1 MEITKSIGKNTL
13 GGGKKMNVQLHTYSR
28 STHDLSS
35 VWRNTQSPGTLV
47 PFMVEVALPGDTWEI
62 GLDANVMTHPTV
74 GPLFGS
80 FKLQLDVFEA
90 PMRLYQAQ
98 LHNNALKIGLDMS
111 KVKLPIIGIDTY
123 NQIDYPTKENE
134 YSQINPSC
142 LLAYL
147 GIRGWLGRNGV
158 TGGENVLNNMKKNAI
173 PLIAYYDIFKNYY
186 ANKQEEKFW
195 TISGD
200 VSNVQIIR
208 ISEAVQATTINGNT
222 TILNTALTQ
231 PNNTPIEIWLKEAL
245 PESEVTKTVKII
257 NNADTIS
264 GSSLQ
269 TAYILGQITQPVIS
283 YDNATGKQ
291 IIKFN
296 TKTQINGISAGS
308 IVGLISWNLE
318 DIDETREQI
327 YQQPKSSPFNINLN
341 SGKKEYLYQFVTR
354 VGNNNSMNVPLHTT
368 TKQFGLAVKTYQ
380 SDIFNNWINTDW
392 IDGPNGISAVTA
404 VDTSSGSLSLDTLNL
419 AQKVYNMLNRIAV
432 SDGTYKSWLE
442 TVYTNQYIE
451 NCETPVYMG
460 GMSQEIVFQEVV
472 SNAAAENEPL
482 GTLAGRGV
490 LHGDSRKGG
499 KVIIKCNEP
508 AYIMGICS
516 ITPRIDYSQ
525 GNKWF
530 NDIKTMNDLHKPQL
544 DGIGYQDL
552 LEVNMAYWAQ
562 GVSSTGLLNI
572 SPGKS
577 VAWINYMTAV
587 NELYGEFCEKNSENF
602 MVLDRKYEMN
612 DSLESNGSY
621 RKIKDMTTYIDP
633 AKYNYIFA
641 DTSLSAMNFW
651 VQIRKDI
658 KVRRKMSAKQ
668 IPNL

>member
-1 MEITKSIGKNTL
+1 MAITKSIGKNTL

-111 KVKLPIIGIDTY
+111 KVKLPIIGPTNINTV
-123 NQIDYPTKENE
+123 DYPTKENE

-142 LLAYL
+142 LLSYL
-147 GIRGWLGRNGV
+147 GIRGWTGRNANIN
-158 TGGENVLNNMKKNAI
+158 GEHINLIKKNAI
-173 PLIAYYDIFKNYY
+173 PLIAYFDIFKNYY
-186 ANKQEEKFW
+186 ANKQEENFY
-195 TISGD
+195 TIGQEQSIVEIITVNNQAVGAPIFNGYMNELQTPKEIAAGD
-200 VSNVQIIR
+200 TIKLQLRNPILGDDWKDKIYINLLSNVYTL
-208 ISEAVQATTINGNT
+208 SNGFFEHDLAESVTINDPRT
-222 TILNTALTQ
+222 EIIIILKKASTLYGAGGESQ
-231 PNNTPIEIWLKEAL
+231 PTLVSFP
-245 PESEVTKTVKII
+245 
-257 NNADTIS
+257 
-264 GSSLQ
+264 
-269 TAYILGQITQPVIS
+269 
-283 YDNATGKQ
+283 
-291 IIKFN
+291 
-296 TKTQINGISAGS
+296 
-308 IVGLISWNLE
+308 LE
-318 DIDETREQI
+318 DIDECREKI
-327 YQQPKSSPFNINLN
+327 YQQTKTAAFDITSQNALTYLFQFIERRA
-341 SGKKEYLYQFVTR
+341 GKNPTLKTFA
-354 VGNNNSMNVPLHTT
+354 
-368 TKQFGLAVKTYQ
+368 KQFGLAVKTYQ

-451 NCETPVYMG
+451 NCETPIYMG

-530 NDIKTMNDLHKPQL
+530 NEIKTMNDLHKPQL

-562 GVSSTGLLNI
+562 STRTDSKIDIINV

-612 DSLESNGSY
+612 DALETNGQF
-621 RKIKDMTTYIDP
+621 RKIKDITTYIDP

-658 KVRRKMSAKQ
+658 KVRRKISAKQ